1 MPAPDLLRYVHPNG
15 PIIEEHEWV
24 DPEAAFAP
32 HAESH
37 GALWLDSSDTA
48 HHTARYSF
56 IAIAPYQVH
65 QADQGEAASQ
75 LDNIAA
81 ELRAHAALWDSLPD
95 EIGAL
100 VPPFRGGAAGYFGY
114 DMYRT
119 YEEAAAI
126 SAPAIEPQITI
137 QTTTQATPH
146 TLPVLCIG
154 FYDAIIAFDHH
165 AKRCFLIATGLPET
179 TPARR
184 ADRANKKLAAWRKM
198 LVGLPTTPLPN
209 PSPAPPLAAE
219 LQSNFSAQAYQD
231 GVQQV
236 IDHILAGDIFQANLA
251 QRFHARL
258 NKSDSSFA
266 YYQRLRRL
274 TPAPFSSYGCFNG
287 WAIASASP
295 ERFLQAQEGL
305 IETRPIKGTEARGTT
320 PAQDRDISV
329 RLMASEKDRAEN
341 IMIVDLLRNDLAK
354 TCRDGSIAVPQ
365 LCALESFANVH
376 HLVSTVRGQL
386 AADKTPLD
394 ALRASFPGGSITGAP
409 KRRAMEVID
418 DIEPDKRGPSYGS
431 IGYIGYDARM
441 DTNIIIRTAFVREDQ
456 IAFHVGGGI
465 VADSQ
470 PRREYE
476 ETLNK
481 ARGLM
486 EALGVDF
493 VEAGQEKAS

>member
-15 PIIEEHEWV
+15 PIIEEHDWV

-32 HAESH
+32 HAESD

-56 IAIAPYQVH
+56 IALAPYQVH
-65 QADQGEAASQ
+65 QGAQGDAAAQLEA
-75 LDNIAA
+75 IAA
-81 ELRAHAALWDSLPD
+81 ELRAHAALWDTLPD
-95 EIGAL
+95 DIDAL

-114 DMYRT
+114 DMAPST
-119 YEEAAAI
+119 GPSE
-126 SAPAIEPQITI
+126 SADAHS
-137 QTTTQATPH
+137 PH
-146 TLPVLCIG
+146 TLPALCIG
-154 FYDAIIAFDHH
+154 FYDGVIAFDHH

-184 ADRANKKLAAWRKM
+184 ADRANKKLAAWRQM
-198 LVGLPTTPLPN
+198 LVGLPAKPLPN
-209 PSPAPPLAAE
+209 PVPAPPLAAA
-219 LQSNFSAQAYQD
+219 LQSNFTAQAYED
-231 GVQQV
+231 GVQKV

-258 NKSDSSFA
+258 NPADSSFA
-266 YYQRLRRL
+266 YYQRLRRMS
-274 TPAPFSSYGCFNG
+274 PAPFSGYHYFKG
-287 WAIASASP
+287 WAMASASP
-295 ERFLQAQEGL
+295 ERFLQAQNAVV
-305 IETRPIKGTEARGTT
+305 ETRPIKGTEARGAT
-320 PAQDRDISV
+320 PAQDSEIAA

-354 TCRDGSIAVPQ
+354 TCRDGSIRVPQ

-386 AADKTPLD
+386 ADDKTPFE
-394 ALRASFPGGSITGAP
+394 ALQASFPGGSITGAP

-418 DIEPDKRGPSYGS
+418 AIEPDHRGPSYGS
-431 IGYIGYDARM
+431 IGYIGYDACM
-441 DTNIIIRTAFVREDQ
+441 DTNIIIRTAFMRGDE
-456 IAFHVGGGI
+456 INFHVGGGI

-470 PRREYE
+470 PRREYR

-486 EALGVDF
+486 DALGVDF
-493 VEAGQEKAS
+493 ASAMADQRQQKKQEKVS